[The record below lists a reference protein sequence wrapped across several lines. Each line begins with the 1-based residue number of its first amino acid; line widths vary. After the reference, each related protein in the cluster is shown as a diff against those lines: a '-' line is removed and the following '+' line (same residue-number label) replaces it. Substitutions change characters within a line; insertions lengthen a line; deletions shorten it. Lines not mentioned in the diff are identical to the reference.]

1 MLDQPLQLFS
11 SFASEIADVARQ
23 IVRTAA
29 AGPRRPVAKSD
40 SSPVTETDRAVEQSL
55 RERIA
60 DRFPR
65 HGVLGEEFGAEGLG
79 EEFVWVIDPI
89 DGTKAFVG
97 GLAVYGT
104 LISLTHG
111 GTPVLGLIDN
121 PVTGDRWLGL
131 SGRATTLNGVAIR
144 TASTALL
151 SEAFMA
157 NGNPEPFQQNEKD
170 GVERLRLSTRWC
182 VYGGELHG
190 LWPRRGRQHRHQ
202 HRWRARSLRL
212 LRPCPGGDGCGR
224 MYHGLAG
231 SAAHADFRQSVPRGR
246 QRSLA
251 SPSPRNAELMQ
262 L

>member
-182 VYGGELHG
+182 VYGGSCMAYGRVADGSIDISIDGRLDPYDYCALVPVVTGAGGCITDWQGRPLTLTSGNLCLAAANEALH
-190 LWPRRGRQHRHQ
+190 RQV
-202 HRWRARSLRL
+202 LETL
-212 LRPCPGGDGCGR
+212 
-224 MYHGLAG
+224 
-231 SAAHADFRQSVPRGR
+231 
-246 QRSLA
+246 
-251 SPSPRNAELMQ
+251 N
-262 L
+262 